1 MKGGVSGAA
10 GRRTGPRNRAV
21 GAAWEDACLAWLRDH
36 GAPHAERKRMKH
48 GSDLTGVGDVGVE
61 CTTRPW
67 DDTASKLDQAAA
79 DAARRGFTSHRVWR
93 PRRAVQGERRRPV
106 GEGFAVMTI
115 AQDWAREQRIAEL
128 ERDVAVLRKLLSK
141 ESAA

>member
-10 GRRTGPRNRAV
+10 GRPTGPRNRTV
-21 GAAWEDACLAWLRDH
+21 GAAWEDSCLTFLRDR

-48 GSDLTGVGDVGVE
+48 GSDLTGVGDTGIE

-67 DDTASKLDQAAA
+67 DDTGMKLDQAAA
-79 DAARRGFTSHRVWR
+79 DAARRGFTSHRVWK
-93 PRRAVQGERRRPV
+93 PRRAREGERRRPV

-115 AQDWAREQRIAEL
+115 EQDWAREQLIAEL
-128 ERDVAVLRKLLSK
+128 ERDIAVLRKLLK
-141 ESAA
+141 EAS